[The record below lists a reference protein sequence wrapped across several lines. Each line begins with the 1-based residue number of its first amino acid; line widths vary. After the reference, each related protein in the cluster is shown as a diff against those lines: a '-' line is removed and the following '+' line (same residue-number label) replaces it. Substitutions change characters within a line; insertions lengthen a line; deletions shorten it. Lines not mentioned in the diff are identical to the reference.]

1 MSASAVHHHRSTTKQ
16 SHKSFKSRHATK
28 SSLKTKNKGK
38 VDEPDTF
45 NRKSPHQQ
53 MMSKMDRRNKNRQI
67 AQNKH
72 KDLIRGTKI
81 FDGRKG
87 APRIVVVVPL
97 CEDGDAQAAIRQL
110 KEVEGDIP
118 EVGMIT
124 TGIERFKQKI
134 QWIVVSRELLSVLDA
149 CKVADFVV
157 LVLSAKQEVDEH
169 GDLLLRSIEG
179 QGISNTI
186 SVVQHLETIE
196 PAKRRPD
203 VKKSLLSY
211 ISHFFPTLSKV
222 YALESEQE
230 SSNIIRTLC
239 TSTPKGVH
247 WRDARSYLLADDV
260 RWNEDEGL
268 VIGGV
273 VRGKGL
279 KSDRLVH
286 IPGHGDFQIEKICE
300 YPDPTKPVDAMAID
314 TDTPGPKVLD
324 APTASQDDLADL
336 APEVAHMSDTDI
348 PDAIS
353 EAPTSIATTSRK
365 GVLLDGHHYFDDEV
379 DEPAAA
385 TPSHPRKLPKGTS
398 AYQAAWILDDDID
411 SEDSGVEDNDEDM
424 NMTFDEPS
432 ARPEDGEE
440 GLAQPAMTEAGTGF
454 GDDAESEMFL
464 DPAPEQ
470 ELQQIAEFR
479 KSRVTESAED
489 QEFPDEIELHPNVLA
504 RERLSR
510 YRGLKSLRTST
521 WEAEEDRPFQPAD
534 WDRLAKVT
542 DYKSAKNKLTREA
555 LVGGVPA
562 GTKVQIYIRN
572 GPANLANHA
581 DPPTTNKPLTIFSL
595 LRHEHKQAVVN
606 LSITPSSSLATP
618 IKSKDQIL
626 VQVGPRRLLA
636 SPLYS
641 QSNAA
646 GRNKVTKFERFLVP
660 GRTSIATFVGPLLWG
675 NAPVI
680 YFQRPEASE
689 VWNLVGTGSFLS
701 ADQSRIIAKRIVLT
715 GHPSKI
721 HKKLVTVRYMFFNAE
736 DVAWFKALPL
746 FTKRGRSG
754 FIKESLGTHG
764 YFKATFDGRINP
776 QDAVAISLYKRVFPR
791 GSVEF
796 RG

>member
-1 MSASAVHHHRSTTKQ
+1 MSASVVHRHRSTTKQ

-28 SSLKTKNKGK
+28 SSLKTKSKGK

-45 NRKSPHQQ
+45 NRRSPHQH

-72 KDLIRGTKI
+72 KDLIRETKI
-81 FDGRKG
+81 FDGRNG
-87 APRIVVVVPL
+87 APRIVAVVPL

-118 EVGMIT
+118 EVGAIT
-124 TGIERFKQKI
+124 TRIERFKQKI
-134 QWIVVSRELLSVLDA
+134 QWIVVKRDLLSVLDA

-169 GDLLLRSIEG
+169 GELLLRSIEG

-186 SVVQHLETIE
+186 PVAQHLETTE
-196 PAKRRPD
+196 PVKRRPD

-211 ISHFFPTLSKV
+211 ISHFFPTSNKI

-247 WRDARSYLLADDV
+247 WRDTRSYLLADDV
-260 RWNEDEGL
+260 RWSEEEGL

-279 KSDRLVH
+279 KADRLVH

-300 YPDPTKPVDAMAID
+300 YLDSPESVDAMAID
-314 TDTPGPKVLD
+314 TDTPSPKVLD

-336 APEVAHMSDTDI
+336 APEEAHMSDTDI
-348 PDAIS
+348 PDTIS
-353 EAPTSIATTSRK
+353 EAPTSMTATSRK
-365 GVLLDGHHYFDDEV
+365 GVLLDDHHYFDDEI
-379 DEPAAA
+379 DEPVTA
-385 TPSHPRKLPKGTS
+385 TPGCPRKLPKGTS

-411 SEDSGVEDNDEDM
+411 SEDSGVEDNNEVM
-424 NMTFDEPS
+424 NMIFDEPPV
-432 ARPEDGEE
+432 RPEDGEE
-440 GLAQPAMTEAGTGF
+440 GFAPRAMTEAGTGF
-454 GDDAESEMFL
+454 GDGAESEMFL

-479 KSRVTESAED
+479 KSRATELAED
-489 QEFPDEIELHPNVLA
+489 REFPDEIELHPNVVV

-510 YRGLKSLRTST
+510 YRGLKSLRTSP
-521 WEAEEDRPFQPAD
+521 WEIEEDRPFQPTD
-534 WDRLAKVT
+534 WDRLAKIT

-555 LVGGVPA
+555 LVGGVSA

-572 GPANLANHA
+572 GPASLTDSPA
-581 DPPTTNKPLTIFSL
+581 PTNKPLTIFSL

-606 LSITPSSSLATP
+606 LSITPSSDLLTP
-618 IKSKDQIL
+618 VKSKDQLL

-646 GRNKVTKFERFLVP
+646 GRNNVTKFERFLIP

-675 NAPVI
+675 NAPAI
-680 YFQRPEASE
+680 YFQRSEPSEA
-689 VWNLVGTGSFLS
+689 WNLIGTGSFLS

-715 GHPSKI
+715 GHPFKI

-796 RG
+796 RE

>member
-1 MSASAVHHHRSTTKQ
+1 MSASVVHHHRSTTKQ

-28 SSLKTKNKGK
+28 SSLKTKSKGK
-38 VDEPDTF
+38 VDEPDTL
-45 NRKSPHQQ
+45 NRRSPHQQ

-72 KDLIRGTKI
+72 KDLIRETKI

-87 APRIVVVVPL
+87 APRIVAVVPL

-118 EVGMIT
+118 EVGAIT
-124 TGIERFKQKI
+124 TRIERFKQKI
-134 QWIVVSRELLSVLDA
+134 QWIVVKRDLLSVLDA

-157 LVLSAKQEVDEH
+157 LILSAKQEVDEH
-169 GDLLLRSIEG
+169 GELLLRSIEG

-186 SVVQHLETIE
+186 PVAQHLETIE

-211 ISHFFPTLSKV
+211 ISHFFPVSNKI

-230 SSNIIRTLC
+230 SSNVTRTLC
-239 TSTPKGVH
+239 TTTPKGVH
-247 WRDARSYLLADDV
+247 WRDTRSYLLADDV
-260 RWNEDEGL
+260 RWSEEEGL

-279 KSDRLVH
+279 KADRLVH

-300 YPDPTKPVDAMAID
+300 CLDSPESADTMAID
-314 TDTPGPKVLD
+314 TDTPSPKVLD

-336 APEVAHMSDTDI
+336 APEEAHMSDTDI
-348 PDAIS
+348 PDHTIS
-353 EAPTSIATTSRK
+353 EAPTSMTTTSRK
-365 GVLLDGHHYFDDEV
+365 GVLLDDHHYFDDEI
-379 DEPAAA
+379 DEPTTA
-385 TPSHPRKLPKGTS
+385 TPRCPRKFPKGTS

-411 SEDSGVEDNDEDM
+411 SEDSGVEDNNEDM
-424 NMTFDEPS
+424 NMTFDEPPL
-432 ARPEDGEE
+432 RPEDGEE
-440 GLAQPAMTEAGTGF
+440 GLAPRAMTEAGTGF

-479 KSRVTESAED
+479 KSRATELAED
-489 QEFPDEIELHPNVLA
+489 REFPDEVELHPNVLV

-510 YRGLKSLRTST
+510 YRGLKSLRTSP
-521 WEAEEDRPFQPAD
+521 WETEEDRPFQPAD
-534 WDRLAKVT
+534 WDRLAKIT

-555 LVGGVPA
+555 LVGGVSA

-572 GPANLANHA
+572 GPANLA
-581 DPPTTNKPLTIFSL
+581 DSPTPTSKPLTIFSL

-606 LSITPSSSLATP
+606 LSITPSSSLSTP
-618 IKSKDQIL
+618 IKSKDQLL
-626 VQVGPRRLLA
+626 VQVGPRRLLT

-646 GRNKVTKFERFLVP
+646 GRNNVTKFERFLIP
-660 GRTSIATFVGPLLWG
+660 SRTSIATFVGPLLWG
-675 NAPVI
+675 NAPAI
-680 YFQRPEASE
+680 YFQRSEPSEA
-689 VWNLVGTGSFLS
+689 WNLVGTGSFLS

-715 GHPSKI
+715 GHPFKI

-791 GSVEF
+791 GSAEF